1 VTRVVTAGGHT
12 EAIGHE
18 SPVTPDFWRGRRVLI
33 TGHTGFKGSW
43 LSVWLDM
50 LGSQIFGYALD
61 PPTQPSL
68 YEQAG
73 VAELVQSTIGDI
85 RDLAAFAAVIEDAR
99 PEIVVHMA
107 AQSLVLRSY
116 EHTVETYSTNVLGT
130 VHVLEA
136 LRRLDFPCVVVNVTT
151 DKCYE
156 NKRWPWAY
164 RENDQLGGRDPYSNS
179 KACAELVAQA
189 YRESFYRVDGPESP
203 RVSIGNA
210 RAGNVIGGGDW
221 TPGQLVPDTIAALE
235 ASEQVALRHP
245 EAVRPWQHVLDCL
258 RGYLTLAEN
267 LHVDGARFSG
277 GWNFGPPD
285 SDCRPA
291 AEVVDM
297 LARGWGVRDA
307 WVPDNAHH
315 APEEAQLRLDPS
327 KAAHVLGWR
336 TALPLSLAVEWVA
349 DWYQHLSGG
358 ADAAELCRS
367 QIREYTT
374 LIAEAPSRRQTNAH
388 SV

>member
-1 VTRVVTAGGHT
+1 
-12 EAIGHE
+12 
-18 SPVTPDFWRGRRVLI
+18 VTPNFWRGRRVLV

-50 LGSQIFGYALD
+50 LGSQVFGYALD

-73 VAELVQSTIGDI
+73 VAERMQSTIGDI
-85 RDLAAFAAVIEDAR
+85 RDLPAFAAAIEEAR

-116 EHTVETYSTNVLGT
+116 ENAIETYSTNVLGT

-164 RENDQLGGRDPYSNS
+164 RENDELGGRDPYSNS
-179 KACAELVAQA
+179 KACAELVARA
-189 YRESFYRVDGPESP
+189 YRESFFPLDGPESP
-203 RVSIGNA
+203 RVSIASA

-221 TPGQLVPDTIAALE
+221 TPHQLVPDTIAALG
-235 ASEQVALRHP
+235 AGEQVVLRHP

-267 LHVDGARFSG
+267 VHGDGARFSG
-277 GWNFGPPD
+277 GWNFGPPE
-285 SDCRPA
+285 SDCRPV
-291 AEVVDM
+291 AELVEM
-297 LARGWGVRDA
+297 LARSWGVSDA
-307 WVPDNAHH
+307 WVRDTAHH

-327 KAAHVLGWR
+327 KAAQLLGWR
-336 TALPLSLAVEWVA
+336 TALPLPLAVEWVA
-349 DWYQHLSGG
+349 DWYQDLSRG

-367 QIREYTT
+367 QIRAYAT
-374 LIAEAPSRRQTNAH
+374 LLAETPSGQQANSLST
-388 SV
+388 